1 MKLYKTLSFSVAVL
15 TVVASALIVLA
26 GLKSKADND
35 VEKYSLK
42 AYKNTVALYKGEK
55 LMEIYDG
62 IVLDTLPEADRYA
75 LEDGID
81 FDDLNAVR
89 SAVEDYDG

>member
-1 MKLYKTLSFSVAVL
+1 MKLYKALSVSVAVL
-15 TVVASALIVLA
+15 TVIASVLIVLV
-26 GLKSKADND
+26 GLRSAPDSNAD
-35 VEKYSLK
+35 KYSLK

-75 LEDGID
+75 LENGID
-81 FDDLNAVR
+81 FDDLNEVR